1 MRSSLREDG
10 DHAKVYSQVQS
21 QFGATAAAY
30 TGSLVHSDPN
40 ALREVVELARPK
52 PGDVAIDIATGAGH
66 TAIALAPYVAH
77 VVAYDLTEEMLAETR
92 RNVDARGLRNVVTR
106 QGMAENLPF
115 PDSNFEIVTVRQA
128 PHHYAD
134 VRKAVRE
141 MSRVAKA
148 GARVVIVDSTSPEEA
163 SLDSQWNYI
172 EKLRD
177 PSHVRNY
184 TPSEWREMITNAGL
198 HIFSE
203 EIRFATENGRPMD
216 FCEWVRRMKTR
227 PEAVEE
233 LTQLFRN
240 APPSLVEALQI
251 QINGDVILFS
261 CPLITIGALRK

>member
-1 MRSSLREDG
+1 MGRSRREDS
-10 DHAKVYSQVQS
+10 DHARVHCLVHS

-30 TGSLVHSDPN
+30 TGSLVHTDPN

-52 PGDVAIDIATGAGH
+52 PGDVALDIATGAGH
-66 TAIALAPYVAH
+66 TALALAPYVAR
-77 VVAYDLTEEMLAETR
+77 VVAYDLTKEMLAETR
-92 RNVDARGLRNVVTR
+92 RNARARGLRNVVTK
-106 QGMAENLPF
+106 QGMAEDLPF
-115 PDSNFEIVTVRQA
+115 PNSNFEIITVRQA

-134 VRKAVRE
+134 VRKAVCE
-141 MSRVAKA
+141 MARVAKA

-163 SLDSQWNYI
+163 SLGSQWNYI

-216 FCEWVRRMKTR
+216 FGEWVRRMKTR
-227 PEAVEE
+227 PEAIEE
-233 LTQLFRN
+233 LTQLFCN
-240 APPSLVEALQI
+240 AAPSLVEALQI

-261 CPLITIGALRK
+261 APVITIGALRK